1 MRKVN
6 SSSVLGFVFN
16 ISYYSFLLVSL
27 ACFLQRYPTQIYQD
41 MWRPTLLHMI
51 IQSLMSASDSNLSN
65 NLRGGNG
72 LTEGYHHNGL
82 CVKKDGANYGSLYVP
97 LLQKLSKHRKFIRF

>member
-65 NLRGGNG
+65 NLRGDY
-72 LTEGYHHNGL
+72 LL

-97 LLQKLSKHRKFIRF
+97 LLQKLSKHRKFIRFQLQV